1 MKGLTLAVDVGGTF
15 TDIAWWD
22 GSRLHVGKTS
32 STADQSEGV
41 VEGSRALT
49 DGRRVR
55 MLVHGTT
62 VATNAL
68 LERRGATV
76 ALVTDPGFEDL
87 IEIARQD
94 RPSLYDH
101 DILRPEPLVP
111 RSLRFGGVP
120 DGPIAADIVAVVL
133 LDSYAD
139 SSAERAVAERLAA
152 SAPGMD
158 VVKSSQV
165 SGEFREFERL
175 STTVLT
181 AYLRPVVHRYLANLD
196 QRVRDIV
203 ADRLLVMQSSGGL
216 VPAAHAGDNAASI
229 LLSGPAG
236 GVVAAASFGSVLGH
250 GAVVSF
256 DMGGTSTDVCRV
268 SGRSPD
274 VSYERSIDGYVSR
287 LPSVAVHTVGAGGGS
302 VGWVDSGDSLRVGP
316 RSAGAQPGPASY
328 GRGGVEATVTDADL
342 VVGRLSAEVALADGL
357 TLNERLARE
366 ALSAVG
372 EAVGLTTVEAALG
385 MLEIVESHMER
396 AVRRVSIEEGFDP
409 GDAALVAFGGA
420 GGLHAVALASRLGM
434 GSVVVP
440 PYAGVFSALG
450 LLLSPPRVDRAR
462 TVLTDPALV
471 ETLRLAASHLTGQAE
486 AVFDEAV
493 GSQPEAVD
501 LVLDMRY
508 VGQSHETSV
517 EYRLSD
523 DAEDLIR
530 RFHAAHQR
538 RNGFSRPDDETQV
551 VTVRASAVGRPALT
565 IGDLPSHIPSGV
577 AEIAPRPVLAVEGA
591 TEARVF
597 RRAGLVPGTEVTGP
611 AVVVDEVA
619 TTWIPA
625 GARARLH
632 DTGALVIDLA

>member
-1 MKGLTLAVDVGGTF
+1 VKGLTLAVDVGGTF
-15 TDIAWWD
+15 TDIVWWD
-22 GSRLHVGKTS
+22 GARLHVGKTT
-32 STADQSEGV
+32 STADQSDGV

-49 DGRRVR
+49 GGRRVR
-55 MLVHGTT
+55 ILIHGTT

-120 DGPIAADIVAVVL
+120 DVPISADIVAVVL

-139 SSAERAVAERLAA
+139 PSAERAVAERLAVA
-152 SAPGMD
+152 VPGVD
-158 VVKSSQV
+158 VVQSSRV
-165 SGEFREFERL
+165 TGEFREFERL

-181 AYLRPVVHRYLANLD
+181 AYLRPVVHRYLDNLER
-196 QRVRDIV
+196 RVRETV

-216 VPAAHAGDNAASI
+216 VPAAHASDNAASI

-236 GVVAAASFGSVLGH
+236 GVVAAAGLGSILGH

-268 SGRSPD
+268 EANSPD

-302 VGWVDSGDSLRVGP
+302 VGWIDPGESLRVGP

-328 GRGGVEATVTDADL
+328 GRGGTEATVTDADL
-342 VVGRLSAEVALADGL
+342 VVGRLSAGVALADDL
-357 TLNERLARE
+357 TLDERLARE
-366 ALSAVG
+366 ALAAVG
-372 EAVGLTTVEAALG
+372 EAVGLTAIEAALG
-385 MLEIVESHMER
+385 MVEIVESHMER
-396 AVRRVSIEEGFDP
+396 AVRRVSVEEGFDP

-440 PYAGVFSALG
+440 PQAGVFSALG
-450 LLLSPPRVDRAR
+450 LLLSPPRVDLAR
-462 TVLTDPALV
+462 TILTDPSST
-471 ETLRLAASHLTGQAE
+471 ETLRLAASQLAAQAE
-486 AVFDEAV
+486 IDFVGAV
-493 GSQPEAVD
+493 GSQPAAVD

-517 EYRLSD
+517 EYHLSD
-523 DAEDLIR
+523 DAEALIR
-530 RFHAAHQR
+530 RFHSAHHR

-551 VTVRASAVGRPALT
+551 VTVRASAVGLPALT
-565 IGDLPSHIPSGV
+565 ISDLPSHAPSGV
-577 AEIAPRPVLAVEGA
+577 AEMAPRPVFSVEGPI
-591 TEARVF
+591 EARVF
-597 RRAGLVPGTEVTGP
+597 RRAGLVPGTEMEGP
-611 AVVVDEVA
+611 AVVADDVA

-632 DTGALVIDLA
+632 DSGALVIEHA

>member
-15 TDIAWWD
+15 TDIVWWD

-49 DGRRVR
+49 GGRRVR
-55 MLVHGTT
+55 ILVHGTT

-76 ALVTDPGFEDL
+76 ALVTDQGFEDL

-120 DGPIAADIVAVVL
+120 DVPISADIVAVVL

-139 SSAERAVAERLAA
+139 PSAERAVAERLAIA
-152 SAPGMD
+152 FPGLD
-158 VVKSSQV
+158 VVESSRV
-165 SGEFREFERL
+165 TGEFREYERL

-181 AYLRPVVHRYLANLD
+181 AYLRPVVHRYLVNLER
-196 QRVRDIV
+196 RVQDT
-203 ADRLLVMQSSGGL
+203 DRVLVMQSSGGL
-216 VPAAHAGDNAASI
+216 VAAGHASDNAASI

-236 GVVAAASFGSVLGH
+236 GVVAAASFGSILGH

-268 SGRSPD
+268 EGRSPE
-274 VSYERSIDGYVSR
+274 VSYERTIDGYVSR

-302 VGWVDSGDSLRVGP
+302 VGWIDPGGSLRVGP

-328 GRGGVEATVTDADL
+328 GRGGTEATVTDADL
-342 VVGRLSAEVALADGL
+342 VVGRLSAGVALADGL
-357 TLNERLARE
+357 TIDERLARE

-372 EAVGLTTVEAALG
+372 EPVGLTPVEAALG
-385 MLEIVESHMER
+385 IVEIVESHMER
-396 AVRRVSIEEGFDP
+396 AVRRVSVEEGFDP

-420 GGLHAVALASRLGM
+420 GGLHAVALAARLGM

-440 PYAGVFSALG
+440 PHAGVFSALG

-462 TVLTDPALV
+462 TILKAPSSV
-471 ETLRLAASHLTGQAE
+471 EALRLAASQLTAQAE
-486 AVFDEAV
+486 ADFVEAV
-493 GSQPEAVD
+493 GSPPVAVD

-517 EYRLSD
+517 EYHVSD
-523 DAEDLIR
+523 DAQDLIR
-530 RFHAAHQR
+530 RFHAAHHR
-538 RNGFSRPDDETQV
+538 RNGFSRPEDETQV
-551 VTVRASAVGRPALT
+551 VTVRASAIGRPSLT
-565 IGDLPSHIPSGV
+565 IADLPSHIPSGV
-577 AEIAPRPVLAVEGA
+577 AEIAPRPVLTPEGA
-591 TEARVF
+591 VEARVL
-597 RRAGLVPGTEVTGP
+597 RRAGLAPGTEIAGP
-611 AVVVDEVA
+611 AVVTDEVA
-619 TTWIPA
+619 TTWIPG

-632 DTGALVIDLA
+632 DTGALVIDRA